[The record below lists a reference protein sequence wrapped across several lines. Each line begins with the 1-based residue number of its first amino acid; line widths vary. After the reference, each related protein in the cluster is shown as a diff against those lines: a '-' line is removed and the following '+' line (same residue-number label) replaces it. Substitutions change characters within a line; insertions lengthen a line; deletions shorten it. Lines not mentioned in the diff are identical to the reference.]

1 MIGVLAGTSLYCV
14 YKGSAGRILATNVGL
29 RLGTAL
35 PSDALMILVHWLM
48 KSIKLPGK
56 LAFAVFLAAK
66 SNFWRSLFLA
76 DARHHVP
83 QR

>member
-35 PSDALMILVHWLM
+35 PSDFLTMSVHWPI
-48 KSIKLPGK
+48 KSIKPTGK
-56 LAFAVFLAAK
+56 LAFAVFLAAA

>member
-1 MIGVLAGTSLYCV
+1 MIGVLAGTSLYSV

-35 PSDALMILVHWLM
+35 PSDALMISMHWLINP
-48 KSIKLPGK
+48 IKPTGK
-56 LAFAVFLAAK
+56 LAFAVFLAAT
-66 SNFWRSLFLA
+66 SNLRRSWFLA
-76 DARHHVP
+76 DARHNLP